1 MNFFYLFPFS
11 YFYQTRLKEGAISF
25 HILFEWLAALWLVA
39 WIGDG
44 ATIPQDVLALFLSY
58 IAFISVYELGYMTN
72 DLYASKY
79 EKNGR
84 RRGPQGASYLWVS
97 LWVASRLLTFF
108 SCTALMNLFF
118 DASWWLFFAALVAVF
133 TLHNFLDDREM
144 KTATFSWLA
153 WFRFMAPVIFVI
165 SIDQIMGVGLAAVF
179 GYVSYRKLGYMDSKG
194 LLFMPGRKR
203 MSFRL
208 FFFLIPLAGV
218 AALGP
223 YEHAKGYLLLV
234 VYWAA
239 VSITG
244 AVLTFKFSRARQ

>member
-1 MNFFYLFPFS
+1 MNFFYLLPFS
-11 YFYQTRLKEGAISF
+11 YFYQTRLKEGALAF

-39 WIGDG
+39 WIGSG
-44 ATIPQDVLALFLSY
+44 ASFLQDVLAVFLSY
-58 IAFISVYELGYMTN
+58 VAFISIYELGYMAN
-72 DLYASKY
+72 DLHAAKH
-79 EKNGR
+79 ETDGR
-84 RRGPQGASYLWVS
+84 RRGPQGASFLWVC
-97 LWVASRLLTFF
+97 LWVFSRLVSFF
-108 SCTALMNLFF
+108 ACTVLMNHFF
-118 DASWWLFFAALVAVF
+118 YASWWLFFAALVAVF
-133 TLHNFLDDREM
+133 SLHNILDDREM

-165 SIDQIMGVGLAAVF
+165 NIDQIMGVGLAAVV
-179 GYVSYRKLGYMDSKG
+179 GYVSYRKLGYRDSKG

-244 AVLTFKFSRARQ
+244 AALTFKFSRPPQ